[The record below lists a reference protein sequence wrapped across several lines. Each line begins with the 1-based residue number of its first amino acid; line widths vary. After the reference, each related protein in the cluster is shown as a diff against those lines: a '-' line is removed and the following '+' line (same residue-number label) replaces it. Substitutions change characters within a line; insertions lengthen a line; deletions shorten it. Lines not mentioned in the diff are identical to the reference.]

1 MNNSN
6 HTPGPWTFKKI
17 PLWTPDKPTTDGIP
31 HFECC
36 SDGGSEWL
44 KTAKANSRL
53 VASAPDLLETLEKL
67 GAAAA
72 RIVEDDNK
80 PTLVHMCEL
89 NRCRAAAV
97 IVIDQAKGGAS

>member
-36 SDGGSEWL
+36 SGGGSEWL
-44 KTAKANSRL
+44 KTAKANARL
-53 VASAPDLLETLEKL
+53 VAGAPELLAALEAVV
-67 GAAAA
+67 AAYPPSQYRSGNHLPAA
-72 RIVEDDNK
+72 LESQI
-80 PTLVHMCEL
+80 
-89 NRCRAAAV
+89 RAAIA
-97 IVIDQAKGGAS
+97 IAKGGAS